1 MTLGDRY
8 QSRILNG
15 FHYHSQQWLDRGTR
29 ALRHL
34 KVAAEWT
41 IQVMI
46 YPLYW
51 LFQSGRTIN
60 YQFKQKVTPW
70 LKGPEQ
76 QETEADTPILEI
88 LEEVIQLNPPV
99 KLPSLVQPTPSSPY
113 PFPQQLLQGIAS
125 QLDSGKLVLI
135 SQANQALDILTPQQQ
150 QKIQQAIIQKLL
162 PPSRTF
168 LPQIPFSTLAQQADL
183 FPPIR
188 RFWQLMAWMEKG
200 GVAVAIDSFGESQT
214 QQPQPPLQ
222 LNTFTV
228 NAPWL
233 TSLDLHPPSGFNY
246 DVPST
251 QPIAQPAPIKM
262 DDPWLTSEELFGAM
276 PTPSQPSSL
285 SQPQASRTPEPAPDY
300 IETQAT
306 GHEYILSPTEKFW
319 LWLDRL
325 LLKVE
330 EQVSKVWRWLN
341 EEV

>member
-15 FHYHSQQWLDRGTR
+15 FHYYSQQWLDRGTR

-41 IQVMI
+41 IQVMV
-46 YPLYW
+46 YPIYW

-60 YQFKQKVTPW
+60 HQFQQKVTPW
-70 LKGPEQ
+70 LKGTEL
-76 QETEADTPILEI
+76 QETEPDTPILEI

-99 KLPSLVQPTPSSPY
+99 KLPSLVQPTLSSPY
-113 PFPQQLLQGIAS
+113 PLPKQLLQGIAS
-125 QLDSGKLVLI
+125 QVDSGKLVLI
-135 SQANQALDILTPQQQ
+135 SQANQALDILKPEQQ
-150 QKIQQAIIQKLL
+150 QKIQLAIAQKLL
-162 PPSRTF
+162 PTSPTS
-168 LPQIPFSTLAQQADL
+168 LPQIPLSTLAQQADL

-200 GVAVAIDSFGESQT
+200 EVALAIDSFGESQT
-214 QQPQPPLQ
+214 QQPQATAQ
-222 LNTFTV
+222 LNTFTA

-251 QPIAQPAPIKM
+251 QPIAQPAPIRG
-262 DDPWLTSEELFGAM
+262 DDPWLTSEELFGAI
-276 PTPSQPSSL
+276 PTPTQPSSIR
-285 SQPQASRTPEPAPDY
+285 QPQASSIPEPAPDY

-306 GHEYILSPTEKFW
+306 SHEYILSPTEKFL